1 MARSRTHKRKR
12 RLRRSV
18 KRRRNMRGGAYEAP
32 VPIKPKNISN
42 TVSQSTVSQSTV
54 SQSTVSQSTVSQSTV
69 SQSTVSQST
78 VSQSTVSQAKYEQNG
93 GEPQAEFLQNSD
105 APLVTPGTIIDFV
118 VKFTPSISA
127 EATGPKRTVY
137 ETAHSPQCTL
147 PNDSHMYSIICWD
160 PDIQVGKSFL
170 HWLVVNCK
178 GDQDSGKTLCSWM
191 GPSPPPGSGM
201 HRYIIGLFKQN
212 VAINAES
219 IVDRTNF
226 NATTYATQNN
236 ITPMSYK
243 GFRVQS
249 PEGPKPVTPPPQA
262 NNQI

>member
-1 MARSRTHKRKR
+1 
-12 RLRRSV
+12 
-18 KRRRNMRGGAYEAP
+18 MRGGTYEAP
-32 VPIKPKNISN
+32 IPIKRTNGPNTASQP

-78 VSQSTVSQAKYEQNG
+78 VSQSTYQQKGG
-93 GEPQAEFLQNSD
+93 GEPQADFLQNSD

-118 VKFTPSISA
+118 IKFTPSIPA
-127 EATGPKRTVY
+127 DPNGPMRTVY
-137 ETAHSPQCTL
+137 ETAHSPHCTF
-147 PNDSHMYSIICWD
+147 PNDSNMYTIICWD

-191 GPSPPPGSGM
+191 GPSPPPGSGV

-212 VAINAES
+212 VQSNGEA

-226 NATTYATQNN
+226 NPTTYATQNN

-249 PEGPKPVTPPPQA
+249 PEGPKPVTPPPQI